1 MREMAKLSTEEIE
14 NAISE
19 DQGPEKFLEIKNEWY
34 KAPEDMTNALKSIA
48 TKIEGNL
55 NGRRL

>member
-1 MREMAKLSTEEIE
+1 MAEIVTLSEEEIKS
-14 NAISE
+14 AIAE
-19 DQGPEKFLEIKNEWY
+19 GQDPKKILEVKSEWY

>member
-1 MREMAKLSTEEIE
+1 MTEIVTLSKEEIKSAIAE
-14 NAISE
+14 NQDPKKI
-19 DQGPEKFLEIKNEWY
+19 LEIKNEWY